1 MSVELASCADW
12 VDSDSERDGE
22 EESTNRSVS
31 EASSRPSALNCCTCG
46 GTFPVLSPVRY
57 LFTLSF
63 ENEAFIIIE
72 LKVVLHAHSFFNII
86 YTLWLLIIKF
96 TINLKRIFVHNYHD

>member
-31 EASSRPSALNCCTCG
+31 
-46 GTFPVLSPVRY
+46 
-57 LFTLSF
+57 
-63 ENEAFIIIE
+63 
-72 LKVVLHAHSFFNII
+72 AH
-86 YTLWLLIIKF
+86 
-96 TINLKRIFVHNYHD
+96 

>member
-12 VDSDSERDGE
+12 VDSDSELDGE
-22 EESTNRSVS
+22 EESPNRSVS

-57 LFTLSF
+57 LFILSL

-72 LKVVLHAHSFFNII
+72 HIVVSHEHL
-86 YTLWLLIIKF
+86 
-96 TINLKRIFVHNYHD
+96 